1 MTPPHAEG
9 VWKPSGTKNIN
20 VQLLQQ
26 NQKIIKIN
34 LPPPKVNIGPE
45 HDGHDG
51 SEDDIPLP
59 VVHYTSGVY
68 NN

>member
-1 MTPPHAEG
+1 VFGSHPGQRISPFNFYNKT
-9 VWKPSGTKNIN
+9 
-20 VQLLQQ
+20 
-26 NQKIIKIN
+26 QKIIKIN
-34 LPPPKVNIGPE
+34 LPPPKVNIEPE

-51 SEDDIPLP
+51 SENDIALP